1 MEKIKQQ
8 PILDMFKNAV
18 KKDRLSHLYLFTGPK
33 GSGKKELAFSI
44 AAYLFGGNYT
54 EERLKREGHINL
66 MFIEPAGQNI
76 KKEQI
81 AALQNEFSKTSL
93 QSGKRIYIIDEVDK
107 LSTAAANGLLKFL
120 EEPLSK
126 DTIGFLLSDNP
137 NVVLPTIQSRSQ
149 IIYLK
154 PRSEKDL
161 TNELIELG
169 IDPYLATCLPFINK
183 DKAVVLTMSEDPQ
196 IHYLVDLFKS
206 YHQTLLDQASLWFL
220 MESKMQPLKENKVLL
235 TYFLEL
241 IMVYYLDLLK
251 SKTHE
256 IISFNMFKDDYEVL
270 TENMSL
276 EKILS
281 SLKEIQEILF
291 RLNYNIN
298 IEMALIQL
306 VISLES

>member
-1 MEKIKQQ
+1 
-8 PILDMFKNAV
+8 
-18 KKDRLSHLYLFTGPK
+18 
-33 GSGKKELAFSI
+33 
-44 AAYLFGGNYT
+44 
-54 EERLKREGHINL
+54 
-66 MFIEPAGQNI
+66 
-76 KKEQI
+76 
-81 AALQNEFSKTSL
+81 
-93 QSGKRIYIIDEVDK
+93 
-107 LSTAAANGLLKFL
+107 
-120 EEPLSK
+120 
-126 DTIGFLLSDNP
+126 
-137 NVVLPTIQSRSQ
+137 
-149 IIYLK
+149 
-154 PRSEKDL
+154 
-161 TNELIELG
+161 
-169 IDPYLATCLPFINK
+169 
-183 DKAVVLTMSEDPQ
+183 
-196 IHYLVDLFKS
+196 
-206 YHQTLLDQASLWFL
+206 
-220 MESKMQPLKENKVLL
+220 MQPLKENKVLL